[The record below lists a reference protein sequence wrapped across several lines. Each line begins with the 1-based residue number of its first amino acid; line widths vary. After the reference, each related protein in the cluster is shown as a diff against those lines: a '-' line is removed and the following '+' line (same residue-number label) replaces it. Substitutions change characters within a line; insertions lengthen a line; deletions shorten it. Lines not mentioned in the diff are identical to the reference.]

1 MTTTQQQQ
9 RHTEPNANFALG
21 ELLKAMLPN
30 CEVRSEQTRTVRTH
44 SGRRPDIL
52 ITAPGRSPVV
62 VEAEYEPASEAE
74 PDAQQRLGLPVSG
87 EGEIPACAGMTAEVK
102 LPNRESCRRVAR
114 RAAGFADA
122 V

>member
-1 MTTTQQQQ
+1 MTTIQQQ
-9 RHTEPNANFALG
+9 HTESNFALG
-21 ELLKAMLPN
+21 ELLKAMLPH

-74 PDAQQRLGLPVSG
+74 QDAQERLGLPVSG
-87 EGEIPACAGMTAEVK
+87 EGEIPACAGMTIE
-102 LPNRESCRRVAR
+102 LRRDGGR
-114 RAAGFADA
+114 KSSHLIGNPAG